1 MSDVILWYILSRPF
15 RFYAANFWRCLY
27 EYFISHDVILKAEKK
42 LCKLFVT
49 LFYRTFSPSD
59 RKPSMLCELYTRRLE
74 RRMRRENVCLI
85 LPRNVIF
92 YVRFRQFV
100 MFKSGEK
107 YPLSFLEPWDVNID
121 RRKVSF
127 VFLWAV
133 RCEHRQKRCVT
144 GTLQFLYS
152 KPPACKQHSSLCITC
167 RNKQMNK
174 TYIFFRMNKLTKQ
187 LIKYLKYSRLKIH

>member
-74 RRMRRENVCLI
+74 RRMRQENVCLI
-85 LPRNVIF
+85 LPRKVIF

-107 YPLSFLEPWDVNID
+107 YPLSFWSCEMWTSTGEKYPLSFCELWDVNID

-133 RCEHRQKRCVT
+133 RCEHRQEK
-144 GTLQFLYS
+144 S
-152 KPPACKQHSSLCITC
+152 ILCLFVSCEMWTSTEALCNRQLTILIL
-167 RNKQMNK
+167 K
-174 TYIFFRMNKLTKQ
+174 TTRIQTTQ
-187 LIKYLKYSRLKIH
+187 